1 MARTGISDAFR
12 IISSDAI
19 SDFSLRNIFRN
30 YL

>member
-1 MARTGISDAFR
+1 MAGTAISDAFR
-12 IISSDAI
+12 DYISDAI